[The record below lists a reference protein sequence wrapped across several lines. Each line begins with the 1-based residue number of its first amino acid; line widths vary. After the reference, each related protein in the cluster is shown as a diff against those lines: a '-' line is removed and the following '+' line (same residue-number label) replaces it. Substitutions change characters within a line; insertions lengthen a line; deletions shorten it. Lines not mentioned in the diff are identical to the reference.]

1 MVIEGKGLP
10 NPTNWE
16 FKLSRNIL
24 FRLNRYL
31 SFTFNDRAAVFQAM
45 NSSILNDGNLRALS
59 DVDAPRVTDENA
71 ELAYLMAGADVGLA
85 LFDSDLR
92 LLVCNELYRTLCGY
106 EDSDV
111 TSGVK
116 LGQLIRISLGRHLMP
131 ANEVDRLVEKS
142 LSRLEPG
149 VSYSFS
155 YTSTTSRKLLIGRR
169 RLPSGSVVETVREQA
184 GDRPESVDLNAQ
196 FSQIAD
202 AARERMMHALDV
214 MADGFALFDA
224 QDRLVVYN
232 RQYVDLCPN
241 VADLIIPGAKY
252 QDILRESIRRCTYFL
267 NGMDEETHYQQRLHR
282 HQNPTEPYELNL
294 VDNRWVLINERRTS
308 DGGTV
313 KIRSDIS
320 EIKQR
325 EFDIL
330 RVSKK
335 LHNRNV
341 HFDSALNNMIQGLCM
356 FDDNQELIVCNRR
369 YLEMYGFSPDVVK
382 TGIKLGEIM
391 NYSISLGNY
400 NDEDARRA
408 LSERRDPTALS
419 QRVTIKQKLRDGRT
433 IAVMNEP
440 MAEGGTIA
448 TYQDITESE
457 QFAERTQIYLKKLEQ
472 SNRELQEFAY
482 VASHDLQEPLRKIEA
497 FGDRLSTRYG
507 ETLPDDGKMFID
519 RMQNA
524 ATRMRRLINDLLAYS
539 RVATKVNPAT
549 LVDLNDV
556 LEGVLSDLQIRIDET
571 NAEVISKD
579 LPSIEAD
586 PTQIRMLLQNLIS
599 NALKFQK
606 PDTKPIVRVEGSALE
621 PSLGD
626 NGREMVQ
633 IKVIDNGI
641 GFDNAYKDTMF
652 KIFQRLH
659 GRLEYEGTGVG
670 LATVRKIV
678 ERHSGRLDAD
688 GRLDEGATFIIDLP
702 VKQLSNSEDGLSNA
716 A

>member
-1 MVIEGKGLP
+1 MGPQVMK
-10 NPTNWE
+10 
-16 FKLSRNIL
+16 
-24 FRLNRYL
+24 
-31 SFTFNDRAAVFQAM
+31 
-45 NSSILNDGNLRALS
+45 SSQVDAGNLCAMPDL
-59 DVDAPRVTDENA
+59 DTTQVQDQNA

-85 LFDSDLR
+85 LFDSELR
-92 LLVCNELYRTLCGY
+92 LLVSNQLYRTLCGY
-106 EDSDV
+106 QDSDV
-111 TSGVK
+111 TTGVP
-116 LGQLIRISLGRHLMP
+116 LSQLIRISLERHKMP
-131 ANEVDRLVEKS
+131 VDDVDRLVEES

-149 VSYSFS
+149 ISYSFT
-155 YTSTTSRKLLIGRR
+155 YTSTTGRKLVIGRR
-169 RLPSGSVVETVREQA
+169 RLSSGSVVETVREDSRNRA
-184 GDRPESVDLNAQ
+184 EPVDLNAQ
-196 FSQIAD
+196 FSKIAD

-252 QDILRESIRRCTYFL
+252 EEVLREAIRRGTYCL
-267 NGMDEETHYQQRLHR
+267 NGMDEEAYFQQRLHR
-282 HQNPTEPYELNL
+282 HRNPTEPYELNL
-294 VDNRWVLINERRTS
+294 TDERWVLINERRTT

-320 EIKQR
+320 EMKQR
-325 EFDIL
+325 EFDML

-335 LHNRNV
+335 LHNKNV
-341 HFDSALNNMIQGLCM
+341 HFDSALNNMVQGLCM

-382 TGIKLGEIM
+382 PGIKLAEIM

-408 LSERRDPTALS
+408 LTERRDPTALS

-457 QFAERTQIYLKKLEQ
+457 QFAEQTQIYLKKLEQ

-524 ATRMRRLINDLLAYS
+524 ASRMRLLINDLLAYS
-539 RVATKVNPAT
+539 RVSTKVDPPKMI
-549 LVDLNDV
+549 DLNHS
-556 LEGVLSDLQIRIDET
+556 LEGVLSDLQIRIDEL
-571 NAEVISKD
+571 NAEIISDD
-579 LPSIEAD
+579 LPNIEAD

-606 PDTKPIVRVEGSALE
+606 PDTQPIVRIESEMIASEISDSE
-621 PSLGD
+621 PGTV
-626 NGREMVQ
+626 R

-678 ERHSGRLDAD
+678 ERHGGKLDAD

-702 VKQLSNSEDGLSNA
+702 IKQMKSGENGLPEVA
-716 A
+716 

>member
-1 MVIEGKGLP
+1 MNSFKTSDHDLRSLP
-10 NPTNWE
+10 N
-16 FKLSRNIL
+16 
-24 FRLNRYL
+24 
-31 SFTFNDRAAVFQAM
+31 A
-45 NSSILNDGNLRALS
+45 DGPLTG
-59 DVDAPRVTDENA
+59 DDNA

-85 LFDSDLR
+85 LFDADLR
-92 LLVCNELYRTLCGY
+92 LLVCNELYRSLCGY
-106 EDSDV
+106 EPGDV
-111 TSGVK
+111 ETGQP
-116 LGQLIRISLGRHLMP
+116 LGQLIRVSLERHQMSQDEI
-131 ANEVDRLVEKS
+131 NRLVDNS
-142 LSRLEPG
+142 LTRLKPG
-149 VSYSFS
+149 ESYSFT
-155 YTSTTSRKLLIGRR
+155 YTSANARKLLIGRR
-169 RLPSGSVVETVREQA
+169 RLPSGSVVETVRERA
-184 GDRPESVDLNAQ
+184 GDQPESIDLNSQ

-224 QDRLVVYN
+224 DDRLVVYN

-241 VADLIIPGAKY
+241 VTDLIIPGAKY
-252 QDILRESIRRCTYFL
+252 EDILKQSIRRGSYFL
-267 NGMDEETHYQQRLHR
+267 NGMDEETHFKQRLDRHR
-282 HQNPTEPYELNL
+282 NPTEPYELNL
-294 VDNRWVLINERRTS
+294 ADDRWVLINERRTS

-369 YLEMYGFSPDVVK
+369 YLEMYGFSADVVK
-382 TGIKLGEIM
+382 PGIKLGEIM

-400 NDEDARRA
+400 NDADARRA

-457 QFAERTQIYLKKLEQ
+457 QFTERTQLYLKKLEQ

-497 FGDRLSTRYG
+497 FGDRLSTRYAD
-507 ETLPDDGKMFID
+507 TLPDDGKMFID

-539 RVATKVNPAT
+539 RVATKVNPPT
-549 LVDLNDV
+549 LVNLNDI
-556 LEGVLSDLQIRIDET
+556 LGGVVSDLQIRIDET
-571 NAEVISKD
+571 SAEVTSNE
-579 LPSIEAD
+579 LPTIEAD
-586 PTQIRMLLQNLIS
+586 ATQMRMLLQNLIS

-606 PDTKPIVRVEGSALE
+606 PDTKPLVRVEAQPVDPDQADS
-621 PSLGD
+621 D
-626 NGREMVQ
+626 NRTVQ
-633 IKVIDNGI
+633 IKIIDNGI

-678 ERHSGRLDAD
+678 ERHGGKLDAD

-702 VKQLSNSEDGLSNA
+702 VKQLASSESGISDA

>member
-1 MVIEGKGLP
+1 MG
-10 NPTNWE
+10 
-16 FKLSRNIL
+16 
-24 FRLNRYL
+24 
-31 SFTFNDRAAVFQAM
+31 FQAM
-45 NSSILNDGNLRALS
+45 KSSQLDNANLRALS
-59 DVDAPRVTDENA
+59 DLDAAQAQDNNA

-85 LFDSDLR
+85 LFDSELR
-92 LLVCNELYRTLCGY
+92 LLVCNQLYRTLCGY
-106 EDSDV
+106 EDRDV
-111 TSGVK
+111 TTGVT
-116 LGQLIRISLGRHLMP
+116 LAQLIRISLDRHSMP
-131 ANEVDRLVEKS
+131 SNEVDRLVNES
-142 LSRLEPG
+142 LNRLEPG
-149 VSYSFS
+149 ISYSFS
-155 YTSTTSRKLLIGRR
+155 YTSTTARKLVIGRR
-169 RLPSGSVVETVREQA
+169 RLSSGSVVETVREDASNRQE
-184 GDRPESVDLNAQ
+184 PVNLNAQ
-196 FSQIAD
+196 FSKIAD

-232 RQYVDLCPN
+232 RQYVDLYPN
-241 VADLIIPGAKY
+241 ASDLIIPGAQY
-252 QDILRESIRRCTYFL
+252 EDILREAIRRGTYHL
-267 NGMDEETHYQQRLHR
+267 NGMDEETYFQQRLHR
-282 HQNPTEPYELNL
+282 HKNPTDPYELNL
-294 VDNRWVLINERRTS
+294 IDKRWVLINERRTS

-325 EFDIL
+325 EFDML

-335 LHNRNV
+335 LHHRNV

-382 TGIKLGEIM
+382 PGIKLAEVM

-457 QFAERTQIYLKKLEQ
+457 QFAEQTQIYLKKLEQ

-524 ATRMRRLINDLLAYS
+524 ASRMRLLINDLLAYS
-539 RVATKVNPAT
+539 RVATKVNPSKM
-549 LVDLNDV
+549 VDLNQV
-556 LEGVLSDLQIRIDET
+556 LDGVLSDLQIRIDEL
-571 NAEVISKD
+571 NAEVTSKD

-586 PTQIRMLLQNLIS
+586 STQIRMLLQNLIS

-606 PDTKPIVRVEGSALE
+606 PDTKPIVRIECQVIE
-621 PSLGD
+621 PNIGQND
-626 NGREMVQ
+626 GEMVRL
-633 IKVIDNGI
+633 KVIDNGI
-641 GFDNAYKDTMF
+641 GFDNAYKETMF

-678 ERHSGRLDAD
+678 ERHGGKLDAD
-688 GRLDEGATFIIDLP
+688 GRLNEGATFIIDLP
-702 VKQLSNSEDGLSNA
+702 VKQPKNVEDELPNVA
-716 A
+716 

>member
-1 MVIEGKGLP
+1 MGV
-10 NPTNWE
+10 
-16 FKLSRNIL
+16 
-24 FRLNRYL
+24 
-31 SFTFNDRAAVFQAM
+31 QAM
-45 NSSILNDGNLRALS
+45 KSSQLDSANLRAIS
-59 DVDAPRVTDENA
+59 DLDAAQAQDDNA

-85 LFDSDLR
+85 LFDSELR
-92 LLVCNELYRTLCGY
+92 LLVCNQLYRTLCGY
-106 EDSDV
+106 EDRDV
-111 TSGVK
+111 TTGVT
-116 LGQLIRISLGRHLMP
+116 LSQLIRISLGRHSMP
-131 ANEVDRLVEKS
+131 SNEVDRLVDES

-149 VSYSFS
+149 ISYSFS
-155 YTSTTSRKLLIGRR
+155 YTSTTARKLVIGRR
-169 RLPSGSVVETVREQA
+169 RLSSGSVVETVREDASNRQE
-184 GDRPESVDLNAQ
+184 PVNLNAQ
-196 FSQIAD
+196 FSKIAD

-232 RQYVDLCPN
+232 RQYVDLYPN
-241 VADLIIPGAKY
+241 AADLIIPGAQY
-252 QDILRESIRRCTYFL
+252 EDILREAIRRGTYYL
-267 NGMDEETHYQQRLHR
+267 NGMDEEAYFQQRLHR
-282 HQNPTEPYELNL
+282 HKNPTDPYELNL
-294 VDNRWVLINERRTS
+294 IDKRWVLINERRTS

-325 EFDIL
+325 EFDML

-335 LHNRNV
+335 LHHRNV

-382 TGIKLGEIM
+382 PGIKLAEVM

-408 LSERRDPTALS
+408 LAERRDPTALS

-457 QFAERTQIYLKKLEQ
+457 QFAEQTQIYLKKLEQ

-524 ATRMRRLINDLLAYS
+524 ASRMRLLINDLLAYS
-539 RVATKVNPAT
+539 RVATKVNPSKM
-549 LVDLNDV
+549 VDLNQV
-556 LEGVLSDLQIRIDET
+556 LDGVLSDLQIRIDEL
-571 NAEVISKD
+571 NAEVTSTD

-586 PTQIRMLLQNLIS
+586 STQLRMLLQNLIS

-606 PDTKPIVRVEGSALE
+606 PDTKPIVRIECQVIE
-621 PSLGD
+621 PDIGEND
-626 NGREMVQ
+626 GEMVRL
-633 IKVIDNGI
+633 KVIDNGI
-641 GFDNAYKDTMF
+641 GFDNAYKETMF

-678 ERHSGRLDAD
+678 ERHGGKLDAD
-688 GRLDEGATFIIDLP
+688 GRLNEGATFIIDLP
-702 VKQLSNSEDGLSNA
+702 VKQPKHVEDGIPNVA
-716 A
+716 

>member
-1 MVIEGKGLP
+1 
-10 NPTNWE
+10 
-16 FKLSRNIL
+16 
-24 FRLNRYL
+24 
-31 SFTFNDRAAVFQAM
+31 M
-45 NSSILNDGNLRALS
+45 N
-59 DVDAPRVTDENA
+59 DENA

-92 LLVCNELYRTLCGY
+92 LLVCNQLYRELCGY
-106 EDSDV
+106 EDKDV
-111 TSGVK
+111 SPGVP
-116 LGQLIRISLGRHLMP
+116 LAQLIRISLGRHEMP
-131 ANEVDRLVEKS
+131 AAEVDRLVQKS

-149 VSYSFS
+149 KSYSFS
-155 YTSTTSRKLLIGRR
+155 YKATTARNLVIGRR
-169 RLPSGSVVETVREQA
+169 RLASGSVVETVRENA
-184 GDRPESVDLNAQ
+184 SDKPEPVDLNAQ

-224 QDRLVVYN
+224 EDRLVVYN

-241 VADLIIPGAKY
+241 VADIIIPGARY
-252 QDILRESIRRCTYFL
+252 EHILQESIRRGTYCL
-267 NGMDEETHYQQRLHR
+267 NGMDEETYFRQRLHR

-294 VDNRWVLINERRTS
+294 SDNRWVLINERRTS
-308 DGGTV
+308 DRGTV

-356 FDDNQELIVCNRR
+356 FDDNQKLIVCNRR

-382 TGIKLGEIM
+382 PGIKLAEIM

-408 LSERRDPTALS
+408 LSERRDPSALS
-419 QRVTIKQKLRDGRT
+419 QRVTIKQKLRDGRV

-457 QFAERTQIYLKKLEQ
+457 QFAEQTQIYLKKLEQ

-497 FGDRLSTRYG
+497 FGDRLSTRYA

-524 ATRMRRLINDLLAYS
+524 ASRMRLLINDLLAYS
-539 RVATKVNPAT
+539 RVATKVDPPKMI
-549 LVDLNDV
+549 DLNHLLD
-556 LEGVLSDLQIRIDET
+556 GVLSDLQIRIDELD
-571 NAEVISKD
+571 AEVISAQ

-586 PTQIRMLLQNLIS
+586 ATQIRMLLQNLIS

-606 PDTKPIVRVEGSALE
+606 PDTKPIVRIEAELIE
-621 PSLGD
+621 PNLGEAD
-626 NGREMVQ
+626 REMVRL
-633 IKVIDNGI
+633 KVIDNGI
-641 GFDNAYKDTMF
+641 GFDNAYKETMF

-678 ERHSGRLDAD
+678 ERHGGKLDAD

-702 VKQLSNSEDGLSNA
+702 IKQMKMGENGISEVA
-716 A
+716 